1 MSIATLKKK
10 SKQFKLGEGISGRG
24 KNGFSLNGGL
34 RNQGWVGQGVRGRHL
49 SRTIY
54 RGLTPV
60 GNGGCCGTYPEHIL
74 SQPNCSVNDPNIIKR
89 SAMNT
94 PGYIAATVVNPTSVF
109 NSDCSGNCQK
119 KWVSVYTQIPDY
131 SIYIAEKAQAAMF
144 CDNVVING
152 SGSQL
157 TCYTDRYIDD
167 TYSSTTIQTI
177 NLGIPNQVINT
188 TLVPPEPPPRTR
200 LLFLDLNPAVVTEV
214 LNITFTSNIAWV
226 EDDGGTY
233 NIPLDFTDGNP
244 VVDSALTTVDAKIAD
259 GTVPLGPLPGVVG
272 ETWFLKYSTVVAGGG
287 RKFIPG
293 CKASRRI
300 GGKKRPLTPYFKDMR
315 GAQDASWWNEN
326 RVYYIN
332 CLPPPLCKA
341 PWPTTA
347 SRKCKINYLTPE
359 EAVAAG
365 ALPPDWMNCLPGTR
379 PGLGFK
385 SYTNNAFSSY

>member
-49 SRTIY
+49 SRTLY

-109 NSDCSGNCQK
+109 NGDCSGNCQK

-131 SIYIAEKAQAAMF
+131 SIYIATKAQAAMF
-144 CDNVVING
+144 CDNVVIDG
-152 SGSQL
+152 SGSKPPCKNTSAGTL
-157 TCYTDRYIDD
+157 GTC
-167 TYSSTTIQTI
+167 
-177 NLGIPNQVINT
+177 NT
-188 TLVPPEPPPRTR
+188 T
-200 LLFLDLNPAVVTEV
+200 
-214 LNITFTSNIAWV
+214 
-226 EDDGGTY
+226 G
-233 NIPLDFTDGNP
+233 
-244 VVDSALTTVDAKIAD
+244 
-259 GTVPLGPLPGVVG
+259 
-272 ETWFLKYSTVVAGGG
+272 
-287 RKFIPG
+287 
-293 CKASRRI
+293 RI

-315 GAQDASWWNEN
+315 GAQDASWWNES
-326 RVYYIN
+326 RVYYKN

-379 PGLGFK
+379 PGMGFE